1 MLNDKHSRVR
11 RSALGHSDECRARI
25 EQKMLVDVTGEGE
38 MRLEEA
44 IRRKRAR
51 PDDESGRADVA
62 MEVATRNPIRPVQY
76 GGSSSS
82 WEARPE
88 PSRRR
93 EAEEQL
99 GGDVVRARVQDP
111 QGVVRTAEQAQLQP
125 RDELEATLVSICKH
139 VKELGSL
146 HVAESDDSLGVRRN
160 WGVHSVN
167 FQVRLWICGLGGTW
181 LRQLVDR
188 SAGRRYMQNVQN
200 W

>member
-1 MLNDKHSRVR
+1 ML
-11 RSALGHSDECRARI
+11 E
-25 EQKMLVDVTGEGE
+25 DVTGEGA

-62 MEVATRNPIRPVQY
+62 MKVAARSPIRPVQY

-82 WEARPE
+82 WEVRPE

-99 GGDVVRARVQDP
+99 GGDVVRARLQDP
-111 QGVVRTAEQAQLQP
+111 QGVVRTAEEARLQP
-125 RDELEATLVSICKH
+125 REELEAAVDSICMH
-139 VKELGSL
+139 VKELCAL
-146 HVAESDDSLGVRRN
+146 HVAESDVGEIFSPGVRRS
-160 WGVHSVN
+160 WRAHSASS
-167 FQVRLWICGLGGTW
+167 QVRLWTCGMDGTW
-181 LRQLVDR
+181 LRRLVDR
-188 SAGRRYMQNVQN
+188 SAGRRYMQSVQS